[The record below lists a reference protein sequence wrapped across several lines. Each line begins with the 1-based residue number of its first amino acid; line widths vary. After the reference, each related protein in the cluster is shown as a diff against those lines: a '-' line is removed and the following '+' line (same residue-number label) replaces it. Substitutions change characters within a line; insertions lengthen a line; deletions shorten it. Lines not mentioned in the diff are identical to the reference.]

1 MALTEPLA
9 DASNVELVFAR
20 LARHLRQTLVVLM
33 DYAIADVAVFN
44 SLDFSFNVCFPCKN
58 S

>member
-9 DASNVELVFAR
+9 DASNMEFVFAG
-20 LARHLRQTLVVLM
+20 LARHLRETLVVLM
-33 DYAIADVAVFN
+33 DNTITDVAVFN
-44 SLDFSFNVCFPCKN
+44 SFDFSFNVCFPCKN